1 MLKQSKLNLAAV
13 AALVLATSGLRAA
26 EPVDETRA
34 AAADGRI
41 DFRAVTGE
49 FRVFGHDGNELRLT
63 GTLGEDVEELV
74 IEGDA
79 DHWRIRLET
88 KKNRGWD
95 WNGDDGSKLTLYVP
109 HAARLD
115 FSAVSADVEVRD
127 LTGAEVSVKTVSGDL
142 ELANV
147 RPGEL
152 RAESVSGDVRADSGG
167 REVNRLK
174 SVSGNVSVHSAAGR
188 IELESVSGDVE
199 VEGDSVSE
207 LRVQSV
213 SGDADVRIR
222 PTANARI
229 RLESHSGDV
238 ELLLPA
244 DTGLAIDAETFSG
257 DIRSAFGG
265 TVQSGRGPGERLSF
279 ETGSGDVR
287 VEANSFSG
295 SVTIGK
301 LD

>member
-1 MLKQSKLNLAAV
+1 MLKQSNLKLAAI
-13 AALVLATSGLRAA
+13 AALVLAAGGLQAA
-26 EPVDETRA
+26 GPVDETRA
-34 AAADGRI
+34 AAATGRI

-49 FRVFGHDGNELRLT
+49 FRVVGHDADEFRLT
-63 GTLGEDVEELV
+63 GTLGDDVEELV
-74 IEGDA
+74 IDGDA
-79 DHWRIRLET
+79 DHWRIQLET

-95 WNGDDGSKLTLYVP
+95 WNGNNGSDLTLYVP
-109 HAARLD
+109 HATRLD
-115 FSAVSADVEVRD
+115 FSAVSADVEARD
-127 LTGAEVSVKTVSGDL
+127 LSGAEVSVKTVSGDL
-142 ELANV
+142 ELIDV

-152 RAESVSGDVRADSGG
+152 RAESVSGDVEANSGG

-174 SVSGNVSVHSAAGR
+174 SVSGDVTVRSAAGR

-213 SGDADVRIR
+213 SGDASVRIR
-222 PTANARI
+222 PTATARI

-244 DTGLAIDAETFSG
+244 DTGLAVDAETFSG
-257 DIRSAFGG
+257 DIRSALGG
-265 TVQSGRGPGERLSF
+265 SVQSGRGPGQRLSF
-279 ETGSGDVR
+279 ETGSGGVR
-287 VEANSFSG
+287 VEAKSFSG
-295 SVTIGK
+295 SVVIGR